1 MSLRSRAERPA
12 DANGDAPYGLV
23 GRAQQLQQ
31 ITALLGPGTVEGRAL
46 LLSGE
51 PGVGKSALLGE
62 VAEVMAATGARV
74 LSAAGV
80 RSEAELAYAGLHQ
93 LLFSLSDR
101 YEHLP
106 DPYREALRGAL
117 GFGGGP
123 VPDRT
128 LVTDSVLFLLRRAAA
143 ERPVLIVVDDL
154 AWLDRASSM
163 VLDYVARRPASDRI
177 GFLAASRTG
186 TGTFFER
193 AGLPEYELPPLD
205 HRAATELL
213 GAHFPELAVRVR
225 DRVLAQ
231 AQGNPLVLLELP
243 TALSGPQRG
252 ALADLPAALPLSPRL
267 RTLYTP
273 QVSSLPAASRRLLLL
288 LALDGTGDLGVL
300 GTGSADSGTP
310 KALAAAESDGLITV
324 DATNRRVA
332 FRHPLI
338 RAAVIETSTLTERC
352 RSHRSLAEIRAEEP
366 ERRAWHLGEATL
378 VPDERVAALLETAGQ
393 GLARR
398 GDAAGA
404 VAALTRSAELSPRP
418 EDRGR
423 RLTEAAYLE
432 AHATGEL
439 RAAAEL
445 LGGARKAAPD
455 LTGSLRTATTA
466 ALVLLNSGNG
476 DVETAHRLLVDAVET
491 GTHGYDAG
499 DDTLVEAMHTLFLV
513 CWCGGRAD
521 LWDRFETVLRRLKP
535 APPLSLSACSRT
547 LAEPA
552 RTGAA
557 GLKELDS
564 ILAGLPD
571 GEDPGRIVHATMATV
586 TPDRLAQVRDVS
598 GHVVREGRRGG
609 PVRQYIRALMNLCL
623 DDFLI
628 GRWEAAGTLADE
640 GLRICEEHRYRF
652 LSWYFHYIQA
662 LLAAVHGRFEE
673 SRALADRITQWAVPR
688 GVLGAVAC
696 AGHARV
702 LASLGEGDYEAAH
715 HHAVAISPAGHLAS
729 HVPHAMWACMDLVE
743 AAVHTG
749 RTAEA
754 EVHVRAVRESGIV
767 SFSPRLALLVEG
779 SAALV
784 PLDDQAPE
792 RFEQAL
798 AVPGVEDWPFDLAR
812 IRLAYGE
819 HLRRMR
825 SITEAR
831 AQLDAA
837 AQAFERLGARPWAD
851 RAAGELR
858 ATGRS
863 RTRATRDS
871 VTLTAQ
877 ELEIAHLAAS
887 GLTNKQI
894 GERLHLSPRTV
905 GSHLYQLFPKLQ
917 IASRAA
923 LRDALA
929 ALPQGR

>member
-12 DANGDAPYGLV
+12 DANSGALSGLV
-23 GRAQQLQQ
+23 GRTQQLRL
-31 ITALLGPGTVEGRAL
+31 ITAHLGPGTVAGRAV

-51 PGVGKSALLGE
+51 PGVGKSAMLGE
-62 VAEVMAATGARV
+62 VAEVMSAAGARV

-80 RSEAELAYAGLHQ
+80 RSEAELPYAGLHQ
-93 LLFSLSDR
+93 LLFPLNDR
-101 YEHLP
+101 FQHLP
-106 DPYREALRGAL
+106 DAYREALRGAL
-117 GFGGGP
+117 GFGGDP

-128 LVTDSVLFLLRRAAA
+128 LVADSVLFLLRRVAA

-154 AWLDRASSM
+154 AWLDRASST
-163 VLDYVARRPASDRI
+163 VLDFVARRQADDRI

-186 TGTFFER
+186 AGTFFER

-205 HRAATELL
+205 GGAATELV
-213 GAHFPELAVRVR
+213 GAHFPELSVRVR

-231 AQGNPLVLLELP
+231 AQGNPLALLELP

-252 ALADLPAALPLSPRL
+252 APARLPAVLPLSPRL

-273 QVSSLPAASRRLLLL
+273 QVSSLPAAARRLLLL

-310 KALAAAESDGLITV
+310 KALAAAESDRLITV
-324 DATNRRVA
+324 DDTNRRVA

-352 RSHRSLAEIRAEEP
+352 RAHLSLAEIRAEEP

-378 VPDERVAALLETAGQ
+378 VPDEQVAALLAAAGH

-398 GDAAGA
+398 GDAPGA
-404 VAALTRSAELSPRP
+404 VAALTRAAELSPRP
-418 EDRGR
+418 ADRGR

-432 AHATGEL
+432 ADVTGEL

-445 LGGARKAAPD
+445 LGGARNAAPD
-455 LTGSLRTATTA
+455 LTGSLLTAITA

-491 GTHGYDAG
+491 GTHGHAAG
-499 DDTLVEAMHTLFLV
+499 DDTLIEAMYTLFLV

-521 LWDRFETVLRRLKP
+521 LWDRFGAVLRRLRP
-535 APPLSLSACSRT
+535 VLPRSLTACSET
-547 LAEPA
+547 LADPA

-557 GLKELDS
+557 GLRELDS
-564 ILAGLPD
+564 LLAGLPD
-571 GEDPGRIVHATMATV
+571 GEDPGRIVHATMAAV
-586 TPDRLAQVRDVS
+586 TPDRLAQVRHIS
-598 GHVVREGRRGG
+598 WRVVRHGRRGG
-609 PVRQYIRALMNLCL
+609 SVRQYLRALMDLCL
-623 DDFLI
+623 DDFLT
-628 GRWEAAGTLADE
+628 GRWEEAGRLAGE
-640 GLRICEEHRYRF
+640 GLKICAEHRYRF

-673 SRALADRITQWAVPR
+673 SRALADRIEQWAVPR

-696 AGHARV
+696 ARHARV
-702 LASLGEGDYEAAH
+702 LASLGEGDYESAWY
-715 HHAVAISPAGHLAS
+715 HAVAISPAGRLAS
-729 HVPHAMWACMDLVE
+729 HVPHVMWAFMDLVE

-754 EVHVRAVRESGIV
+754 ELHVRAIRESGLA

-779 SAALV
+779 SAALL
-784 PLDDQAPE
+784 PPDGGAPE

-798 AVPGVEDWPFDLAR
+798 AVPGAEDWPFDLAR

-831 AQLDAA
+831 TQLDAA

-877 ELEIAHLAAS
+877 ELGIAHLAAS

-905 GSHLYQLFPKLQ
+905 GSHLYQLFPKLGV
-917 IASRAA
+917 ASRAA